1 MKREQEANP
10 KLEPLEKG
18 SDLCLDIEELE
29 PIVVPQIAANS
40 NETMIVDNDLESE
53 VEELEPI
60 IAPGIKLSNSNETL
74 VADPEED

>member
-29 PIVVPQIAANS
+29 PIAAPLIASNS
-40 NETMIVDNDLESE
+40 NETMIIDGDLESE
-53 VEELEPI
+53 IEELEPI
-60 IAPGIKLSNSNETL
+60 IAPGIHLSNSNETL
-74 VADPEED
+74 VTDPEEN